1 MQVSSKKEF
10 RSRTEVF
17 LQLVFDWVAALV
29 TALAVLV
36 ALFIFLFRV
45 VEVDGDSM
53 QTTLYDKDR
62 LILWTVGY
70 QPEQGDIVVVDRY
83 TEDPLI
89 KRVIGLPGDTVEVTE
104 DAVYVNGIRLEE
116 PYVNANF
123 PNVPCGMEVTVPD
136 GHVFVMGDHRN
147 NSSDSRA
154 EHIGCVREENLVG
167 KVIFRFYPFSAIGGV
182 E

>member
-1 MQVSSKKEF
+1 MRSIPEKKF
-10 RSRTEVF
+10 RSQTEGI
-17 LQLVFDWVAALV
+17 LQLLFDWVAALV
-29 TALAVLV
+29 MALAVLIT
-36 ALFIFLFRV
+36 LFIFLFRV
-45 VEVDGDSM
+45 VVVDGDSM

-62 LILWTVGY
+62 LVLWTVGY
-70 QPEQGDIVVVDRY
+70 HPEQGDIVVVDRY

-89 KRVIGLPGDTVEVTE
+89 KRVIGLAGDTVKVTE

-116 PYVNANF
+116 PYVDANF
-123 PNVPCGMEVTVPD
+123 PNIPNGIEVTVPE

-147 NSSDSRA
+147 NSSDSRS

-167 KVIFRFYPFSAIGGV
+167 KVVFRIFPFSAIGGV